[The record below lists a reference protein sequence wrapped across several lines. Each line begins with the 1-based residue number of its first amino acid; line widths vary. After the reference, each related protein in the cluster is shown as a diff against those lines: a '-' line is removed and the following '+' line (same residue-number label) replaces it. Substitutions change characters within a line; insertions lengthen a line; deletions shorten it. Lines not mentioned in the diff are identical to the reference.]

1 VSATVSRRAVGA
13 TAAFALAGVAG
24 LVLAPQPW
32 AIKAP
37 HAVFYAVLVL
47 NTYFSIRF
55 FESLQPKERDERAI
69 DSTLVV
75 LYLALAAS
83 MGAPLAFALVA
94 VLLFAAATAK
104 YVLLLPVMDRRDIL
118 IRKILIDGLGLALC
132 LAMLLGT
139 LLADP
144 WWTAWAAAII
154 FAVANLYLL
163 AIRPMYADPRQ
174 PIGAAKERGA
184 ANRAS
189 SNLDLPLG

>member
-1 VSATVSRRAVGA
+1 VSATLSRRAVGA
-13 TAAFALAGVAG
+13 TAAFALAGMAG

-32 AIKAP
+32 AMKAP

-55 FESLQPKERDERAI
+55 FESLPPQDRDERAI
-69 DSTLVV
+69 DAILVV

-83 MGAPLAFALVA
+83 IGAPLAFALVA

-104 YVLLLPVMDRRDIL
+104 YVLLLPVVDRRDIL
-118 IRKILIDGLGLALC
+118 MRKILIDGLGLALC

-144 WWTAWAAAII
+144 GWSAWAAAII
-154 FAVANLYLL
+154 FAIANVYLL
-163 AIRPMYADPRQ
+163 AIRPMYADSRDR
-174 PIGAAKERGA
+174 IGAAK
-184 ANRAS
+184 
-189 SNLDLPLG
+189 